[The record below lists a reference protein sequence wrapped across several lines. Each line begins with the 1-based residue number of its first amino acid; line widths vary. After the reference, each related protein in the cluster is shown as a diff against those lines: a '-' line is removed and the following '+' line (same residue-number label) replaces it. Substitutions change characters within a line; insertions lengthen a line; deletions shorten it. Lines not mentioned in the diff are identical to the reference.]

1 MTQRRADLR
10 CSRRESCSSGPGV
23 APTSSRGPPAP
34 APRRGPGG
42 PGEASGD
49 SSESQGNSVFTIVRP
64 FFASRSIFRAS
75 ILSHF
80 RYTQHCFLVLG
91 PPNLGLSKQLTQEPQ
106 SCTRK
111 QPRQCPQRAI
121 LIFLPW
127 WEGSDRRGVWA
138 RAPADPVG
146 SESPP
151 GPADSTFS
159 RWDREGTLS
168 VSDADDV
175 SSVARSC
182 RSRRGRALR
191 RGTSSGTMARA

>member
-1 MTQRRADLR
+1 MPIPLLWL
-10 CSRRESCSSGPGV
+10 G
-23 APTSSRGPPAP
+23 
-34 APRRGPGG
+34 RRGAGTRG
-42 PGEASGD
+42 SGD
-49 SSESQGNSVFTIVRP
+49 LPTPSGTRGHTPVT
-64 FFASRSIFRAS
+64 
-75 ILSHF
+75 
-80 RYTQHCFLVLG
+80 YTQHCFLVLG

-127 WEGSDRRGVWA
+127 WDGSDRRGVWA

-175 SSVARSC
+175 SIAADG
-182 RSRRGRALR
+182 RGDRATEPL
-191 RGTSSGTMARA
+191 GTLPHVPTFPLLFHTD